1 MITKTPL
8 FDKEDLIELAPA
20 FSTRFEA
27 IPSRWFQRPD
37 SWYYGDVSSLPLYLD
52 VLKGRDFIR
61 YKLDIASDLSN
72 LSLVSIA
79 DSSIQQRI
87 GYDEKIGCR
96 ICEDRLV
103 VYFHHGRTVKVYTT
117 SGYSM
122 PSAHSSRTP
131 TAHIINR
138 ASLTKK
144 VSAGSAYS
152 FCPASGRLVYN
163 IVRGDI
169 VICDFL

>member
-1 MITKTPL
+1 M
-8 FDKEDLIELAPA
+8 
-20 FSTRFEA
+20 
-27 IPSRWFQRPD
+27 
-37 SWYYGDVSSLPLYLD
+37 
-52 VLKGRDFIR
+52 
-61 YKLDIASDLSN
+61 
-72 LSLVSIA
+72 
-79 DSSIQQRI
+79 
-87 GYDEKIGCR
+87 
-96 ICEDRLV
+96 

-144 VSAGSAYS
+144 VSGGSAYS

-163 IVRGDI
+163 VVRGDI